1 LSDKDVAAGGAK
13 PPVRTA
19 DEIAR
24 WIQAHADEFAEGGML
39 TDWFVA
45 YSVMK
50 PDPDSPTG
58 ISYTRRYLTSD
69 TSPNGALGIAHLCI
83 GDLDDDLRCTCPHG
97 SCDNDD

>member
-1 LSDKDVAAGGAK
+1 MQDNDVAAGGAK
-13 PPVRTA
+13 LPARTA
-19 DEIAR
+19 DEIAKL
-24 WIQAHADEFAEGGML
+24 IQRHADEFAEGGML

-50 PDPDSPTG
+50 PSDDSPTG

-83 GDLDDDLRCTCPHG
+83 GDLDDDLRCTCHHE
-97 SCDNDD
+97 DHED

>member
-1 LSDKDVAAGGAK
+1 LQENDVAAGGEK

-24 WIQAHADEFAEGGML
+24 LIQEHANEFAEGGML
-39 TDWFVA
+39 TDWFIA

-50 PDPDSPTG
+50 SDESSPNG
-58 ISYTRRYLTSD
+58 ISFSRRYLTSD

-83 GDLDDDLRCTCPHG
+83 GDLDEDLRHCTCDHH
-97 SCDNDD
+97 DDD